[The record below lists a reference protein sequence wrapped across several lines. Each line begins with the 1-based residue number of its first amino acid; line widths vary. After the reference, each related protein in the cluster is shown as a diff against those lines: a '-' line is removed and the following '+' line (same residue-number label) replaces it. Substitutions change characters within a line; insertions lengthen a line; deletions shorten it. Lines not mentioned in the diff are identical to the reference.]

1 MITNPST
8 YVRAIV
14 VSSHIANT
22 FGAPRISSGKL
33 TVISCVP
40 VLAGGNLSTPVIMSP
55 FYYDLNYNQAPQ
67 LLLES
72 LKRYLDSLGP
82 VCLWTIYESVVITST
97 IDVLLKAGLA
107 TLLEADELS

>member
-1 MITNPST
+1 MPAIGVTPSP
-8 YVRAIV
+8 VKKH
-14 VSSHIANT
+14 VS
-22 FGAPRISSGKL
+22 PRRQVSTKALISVAFVGYL
-33 TVISCVP
+33 
-40 VLAGGNLSTPVIMSP
+40 SP
-55 FYYDLNYNQAPQ
+55 FNLNYNQAPQ

>member
-55 FYYDLNYNQAPQ
+55 FYNGVNVAERQVIVVASFTCTPINSAP
-67 LLLES
+67 
-72 LKRYLDSLGP
+72 P
-82 VCLWTIYESVVITST
+82 AVIA
-97 IDVLLKAGLA
+97 K
-107 TLLEADELS
+107 